1 MIRPVERR
9 SIRIRIV
16 VANRLGQLVDFPGW
30 HLDNLFFAG
39 VEVKT
44 EELDLGGNRGVEED
58 WESGRGLG
66 LGRQAEGRVLG
77 VEDGRAFGEDID
89 DLLAH
94 DEGVVV
100 EELGD
105 LDVVFCDGD
114 FAIVEDFC
122 HAEEPRLP
130 GELQSLN

>member
-1 MIRPVERR
+1 MVCPVEWR

-16 VANRLGQLVDFPGW
+16 VANRLGQLVDFPGR
-30 HLDNLFFAG
+30 HLDDFFFAG

-44 EELDLGGNRGVEED
+44 EEFDLGGNGGVEED
-58 WESGRGLG
+58 GESCRGLG
-66 LGRQAEGRVLG
+66 LGRQAKGHVLG
-77 VEDGRAFGEDID
+77 VEDGRAFGEDVD

-114 FAIVEDFC
+114 FTIVEDFC